1 MKKILKSLIYPLRE
15 IKDYFFWLSVPDK
28 ELRNNGIFVEENFFD
43 EKLCDNLVDQA
54 NTLISDKSK
63 MLGENSWLYVRANND
78 EGRDTKVKQFFGFDE
93 LNDDLKQF
101 VDSRKILNLFERK
114 LGKKL
119 VMRNCSMMVD
129 EPDTETKRSF
139 HSDNNPPAS
148 FKAFIYL
155 TDVLSEKNGPF
166 SVIVG
171 THRAHYLRAKN
182 VISNIMND
190 RKVSDLETYL
200 PKKEETAFIGK
211 KGTAIFSTQTAFHR
225 GNPKHSEKTR
235 YMLVFYL
242 SLESEGPY
250 GEFNLGRE
258 S

>member
-1 MKKILKSLIYPLRE
+1 MKKILKSLLYPLRE

-43 EKLCDNLVDQA
+43 EKLCDNLVEQA

-78 EGRDTKVKQFFGFDE
+78 EGRDTKV
-93 LNDDLKQF
+93 KQF

-200 PKKEETAFIGK
+200 PKQEETAFIGK

>member
-1 MKKILKSLIYPLRE
+1 MA
-15 IKDYFFWLSVPDK
+15 F
-28 ELRNNGIFVEENFFD
+28 
-43 EKLCDNLVDQA
+43 
-54 NTLISDKSK
+54 
-63 MLGENSWLYVRANND
+63 VRANND

-93 LNDDLKQF
+93 LNVDLKKF
-101 VDSRKILNLFERK
+101 IDSGKILNIFESK

-119 VMRNCSMMVD
+119 VIRNCSMMVD

-171 THRAHYLRAKN
+171 THRAHYLRTKN
-182 VISNIMND
+182 VISNIMNG
-190 RKVSDLETYL
+190 RKVNDLETYL
-200 PKKEETAFIGK
+200 PKQDETAFTGK
-211 KGTAIFSTQTAFHR
+211 RRTAIFSTQTAFHR

-250 GEFNLGRE
+250 GEFTLGRE